1 MTFRRRRRALV
12 SILALALSG
21 CATTAVPGTTPTATP
36 KGFLEL
42 AISETCTEGSD
53 PQCIL
58 IGDDYVMRPATFE
71 DAPVAN
77 AAASEGQEQEAVDIT
92 LTAEGA
98 AVLHDLT
105 GQAAQAR
112 GESRL
117 LFRAGGEIIGSTV
130 VMEALQGDHITIA
143 LPSEHTAREVLDLIR
158 GT

>member
-1 MTFRRRRRALV
+1 MRCDCLSTRLLSAGSCLQ

-42 AISETCTEGSD
+42 AISETCTKGSD

-58 IGDDYVMRPATFE
+58 IGDDYVMHPATFE

-77 AAASEGQEQEAVDIT
+77 AAASEGEQQDAVDIT
-92 LTAEGA
+92 FTAEGA

-105 GQAAQAR
+105 GQAAQA
-112 GESRL
+112 GGDSRL
-117 LFRAGGEIIGSTV
+117 LLKAGGEIIGHSTI
-130 VMEALQGDHITIA
+130 DK
-143 LPSEHTAREVLDLIR
+143 SEGLFLHQLLNTLV
-158 GT
+158 